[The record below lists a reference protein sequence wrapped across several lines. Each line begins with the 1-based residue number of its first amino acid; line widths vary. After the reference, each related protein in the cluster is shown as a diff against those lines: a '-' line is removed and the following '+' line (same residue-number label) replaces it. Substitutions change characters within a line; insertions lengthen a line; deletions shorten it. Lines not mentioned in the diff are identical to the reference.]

1 MLIFV
6 PSSVLSF
13 LDSVVRF
20 DFQGKNICRKV
31 VSDESEPSVK
41 DYLLFTKESARWMAV
56 FTLSWQFWL
65 SMYLIKNNLR
75 PVTSHWFSRV
85 ISFRSGERFIGIS

>member
-41 DYLLFTKESARWMAV
+41 D
-56 FTLSWQFWL
+56 
-65 SMYLIKNNLR
+65 
-75 PVTSHWFSRV
+75 
-85 ISFRSGERFIGIS
+85 